1 MTANRPVAEVP
12 LFWTGTT
19 IEGIMTIVALV
30 YAHHAAAIVKETRAK
45 KQL

>member
-12 LFWTGTT
+12 LIWTGTT
-19 IEGIMTIVALV
+19 IEGIMTIALV